1 MKTLKI
7 AYFLVGAQILYIIII
22 SIKTFEEVEM
32 HASKHSLYIF
42 SNLNLQTYP
51 RPSHFV
57 LKELKERKKVSSC
70 LRYFM
75 RPNR

>member
-1 MKTLKI
+1 MKTLKA

-22 SIKTFEEVEM
+22 SIKTFEEVES

-42 SNLNLQTYP
+42 SNLNLPTYP

-57 LKELKERKKVSSC
+57 YKELKERKKRLKLLEVF
-70 LRYFM
+70 YET
-75 RPNR
+75 